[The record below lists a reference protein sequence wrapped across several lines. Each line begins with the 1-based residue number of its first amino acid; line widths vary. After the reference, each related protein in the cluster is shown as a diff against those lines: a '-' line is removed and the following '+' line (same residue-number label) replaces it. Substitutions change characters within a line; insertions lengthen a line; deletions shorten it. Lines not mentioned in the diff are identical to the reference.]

1 MRQALLPALR
11 AWLDPPSAH
20 LSYCILSTPLL
31 FICESKDL
39 TPLSCILLRV
49 RA

>member
-1 MRQALLPALR
+1 MGQALVPALR

-20 LSYCILSTPLL
+20 LSYCILSIPLL
-31 FICESKDL
+31 FIYESKDL
-39 TPLSCILLRV
+39 TPFSCILVSV